1 MFEDVGIKIKYI
13 ILLEE
18 LTVKECEEY
27 KIFFAENRLDIK
39 TIYEKEASIL
49 SFTDSVV
56 ITTDYRGFFQRQYC
70 IKRKRIG
77 IGGTI
82 RLLERLNIL
91 FQENRSLMN
100 E

>member
-1 MFEDVGIKIKYI
+1 MKVGFIGLGIMGKPM
-13 ILLEE
+13 
-18 LTVKECEEY
+18 
-27 KIFFAENRLDIK
+27 
-39 TIYEKEASIL
+39 S
-49 SFTDSVV
+49 
-56 ITTDYRGFFQRQYC
+56 GFFQRQYC